1 MEVKDFIKFIKE
13 KKIIKN
19 RDDFIKVIRWLKPK
33 EEVLHF
39 SYNQVRSTK
48 YVINGVEL
56 TDEMKEEI
64 FDYLKEKNIGNDL
77 RAFNIIVRKY
87 LNGEITINGKGI
99 NPGEQQVTK

>member
-1 MEVKDFIKFIKE
+1 MTMVSSY
-13 KKIIKN
+13 
-19 RDDFIKVIRWLKPK
+19 R
-33 EEVLHF
+33 LHF

-99 NPGEQQVTK
+99 NPVDQQVTK